1 LTVQRVTKEIKDPA
15 TGQVIRRMTSPVG
28 TIRLTDV
35 DDVSAVGTAVSGS
48 DFKVGD
54 AVKTVTQ

>member
-1 LTVQRVTKEIKDPA
+1 LTVSRVTKEIKDPS

-28 TIRLTDV
+28 TVRLTDV
-35 DDVSAVGTAVSGS
+35 DAISSVGTPVTGS